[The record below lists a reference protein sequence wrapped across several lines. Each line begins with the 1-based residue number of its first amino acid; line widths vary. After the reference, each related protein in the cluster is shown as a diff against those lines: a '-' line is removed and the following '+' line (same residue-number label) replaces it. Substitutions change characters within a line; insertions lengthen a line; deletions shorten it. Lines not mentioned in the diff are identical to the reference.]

1 MDSWWPAGDGS
12 TLSLD
17 FTTGTLDPLLTFTRS
32 SSGTYLGSDGLVKTA
47 GSNVARFDYDTSG
60 TPLGLLIE
68 GSTTNLLAHTERLD
82 EAQVSTEQYWITT
95 YGVTGVTAATT
106 GPDGVSNSATQ
117 FAPLAGSGTCIASA
131 AMGTSAQRSFSF
143 WAKRS
148 SGSTN
153 LEYTLDNGTTWVA
166 VTTTSSWQ
174 RFKIAATTAAQRVG
188 FRFAANNVYE
198 IWGCQLE
205 AGSGSSSYVKNVSA
219 VAGAT
224 RNADVCNMTGA
235 NFSSWFTQGAGTIVA
250 HSDIVK
256 ANGRNLLCQIS
267 NASNTYIQMGNKA
280 LASAGEAI
288 GYLVSGS
295 IAGYTD
301 SNNNPSLNTAY
312 KSAYVWETNYFNVC
326 VNATLAIADTSGNIA
341 SSGMTQMCI
350 GADATVPTDAYIKNG
365 HIRLLKYWPYRLPNA
380 QIQSLTT

>member
-47 GSNVARFDYDTSG
+47 GSNVARFEYDTSG
-60 TPLGLLIE
+60 NPLGLLIE

-95 YGVTGVTAATT
+95 YSVTGVTAATT
-106 GPDGVSNSATQ
+106 GPDAVSNSATQ
-117 FAPLAGSGTCIASA
+117 FAPLAGNGTCIASA

-148 SGSTN
+148 SGTTN

-188 FRFAANNVYE
+188 FRFATNNVYE

-205 AGSGSSSYVKNVSA
+205 AGLGSSSYVKNVSA
-219 VAGAT
+219 AGGASRAT
-224 RNADVCNMTGA
+224 DSCTIGVDPGTAL
-235 NFSSWFTQGAGTIVA
+235 NFSSWWPLNQSSWTVLWTG
-250 HSDIVK
+250 DIVRATTTVQFLWLTRTSGGASLMRVF
-256 ANGRNLLCQIS
+256 ANSTSGQPLIGFPGNSIS
-267 NASNTYIQMGNKA
+267 PAST
-280 LASAGEAI
+280 
-288 GYLVSGS
+288 
-295 IAGYTD
+295 
-301 SNNNPSLNTAY
+301 
-312 KSAYVWETNYFNVC
+312 
-326 VNATLAIADTSGNIA
+326 VNATPGAFLRTVLANQEGDQAFYANNGTVS
-341 SSGMTQMCI
+341 SSGTGSNTSVSTLSANMNFNPNFDQFMHI
-350 GADATVPTDAYIKNG
+350 KALKFWPT
-365 HIRLLKYWPYRLPNA
+365 RLPNA
-380 QIQSLTT
+380 TLQGLVS